1 MNMNVE
7 ASQTSYCTVL
17 DGKSRCKYV
26 CYTRRRNDGAF
37 CVCLTDAADVWSTEY
52 TEDALSQ
59 FRQRFALK
67 STEDYLLKLR
77 SACGSGDVSVVVHDA
92 GAELRVGSG
101 PGALSV
107 GLSRLEGPQA
117 AEELR
122 ELLFRMADSIA
133 QLDSKCTLFFE
144 QLSSGFELTA
154 TCVGAECVLSS
165 PPVRP
170 PTVSPVKNSL
180 RYQTDFEP
188 RQQQSCAPSVTVKR
202 RAPGASLINPGT
214 KKKMQATGVAFDDA
228 DED

>member
-133 QLDSKCTLFFE
+133 QLDI
-144 QLSSGFELTA
+144 
-154 TCVGAECVLSS
+154 
-165 PPVRP
+165 RP